1 MAASEGNERRTRLTR
16 AQAREQTRSRLLD
29 AAAAVIA
36 RKGLAGASVE
46 EIAETAGYSI
56 GALYSNFDSKERLF
70 LELLSSRADSRVAE
84 AADVIAVAGGE
95 GYTAARGLGRL
106 LTEVA
111 DHDVEAGALQAEF
124 WLYAVRNPGSM
135 PILADGVRRSRHSL
149 EQLILS
155 EFRRR
160 GTPAV
165 HPPADSIATVVFA
178 LFQGLVKQRRI
189 DPDAVPEE
197 LFETALT
204 WLFTG
209 LAGADDSAATAPGD
223 DTDAGTT
230 TET

>member
-1 MAASEGNERRTRLTR
+1 MHSPPPGGSAVCRPAEWDLLSPFPNSYDHLPTESDPDPRFDLVEDGALCWPTIADRWF
-16 AQAREQTRSRLLD
+16 ARGVFR
-29 AAAAVIA
+29 
-36 RKGLAGASVE
+36 G
-46 EIAETAGYSI
+46 I
-56 GALYSNFDSKERLF
+56 GA
-70 LELLSSRADSRVAE
+70 
-84 AADVIAVAGGE
+84 GGS
-95 GYTAARGLGRL
+95 YKP
-106 LTEVA
+106 
-111 DHDVEAGALQAEF
+111 HF
-124 WLYAVRNPGSM
+124 WLRSPNLGGCRTTNRRLSM

-209 LAGADDSAATAPGD
+209 LAGAGESAATA
-223 DTDAGTT
+223 TDAGTT

>member
-1 MAASEGNERRTRLTR
+1 
-16 AQAREQTRSRLLD
+16 
-29 AAAAVIA
+29 VIA
-36 RKGLAGASVE
+36 A
-46 EIAETAGYSI
+46 
-56 GALYSNFDSKERLF
+56 
-70 LELLSSRADSRVAE
+70 
-84 AADVIAVAGGE
+84 AGGE

-124 WLYAVRNPGSM
+124 WLYAVRNRGSM

-197 LFETALT
+197 L
-204 WLFTG
+204 
-209 LAGADDSAATAPGD
+209 SRRR
-223 DTDAGTT
+223 
-230 TET
+230 